1 VRGPAVG
8 HLQELFNNHWNLAAP
23 DDKLPVTPALPPAV
37 SQADADEF
45 LTTAQVVR
53 TLDSMFTEGE
63 TPPNPNGEQGVL
75 EAYLRAIHFAERFV
89 YIENQY
95 FNNDIIT
102 QALID
107 ALAARPKL
115 VVILFLNSAPDMPLY
130 LVWQQKAID
139 KIAGSLKD
147 AAAKARFGVFS
158 AWTHA
163 PSDSEHSKP
172 RLVDNYLHTKSALI
186 DNRWA
191 TVGSANLDG
200 ASLDSIQYAR
210 AAFGG
215 DVRNTEGNLVVF
227 EEPGTQPSAVDAL
240 RRRLWSEHLGIAD
253 PKSNL
258 LDDAPDKNW
267 LDIWRS
273 VAQRKLDGLKNN
285 LDQVLGFN
293 GPSTDI
299 QSHVLPWPSSGKFID
314 ELKFKQCYDP
324 HQSARAHLAHLFSPD
339 EQPSTVLLSQFDVL
353 TNGPKPFT
361 FKYKH

>member
-1 VRGPAVG
+1 
-8 HLQELFNNHWNLAAP
+8 
-23 DDKLPVTPALPPAV
+23 
-37 SQADADEF
+37 
-45 LTTAQVVR
+45 
-53 TLDSMFTEGE
+53 
-63 TPPNPNGEQGVL
+63 
-75 EAYLRAIHFAERFV
+75 
-89 YIENQY
+89 
-95 FNNDIIT
+95 
-102 QALID
+102 
-107 ALAARPKL
+107 
-115 VVILFLNSAPDMPLY
+115 
-130 LVWQQKAID
+130 VWQQKAID

-163 PSDSEHSKP
+163 PSDSAHPKP

-227 EEPGTQPSAVDAL
+227 EEPGTQNSAVDAL

-253 PKSNL
+253 AKSDL
-258 LDDAPDKNW
+258 LQDAPDKNW
-267 LDIWRS
+267 LDVWRA

-285 LDQVLGFN
+285 LDQVLGFD
-293 GPSTDI
+293 GPSTGI

-314 ELKFKQCYDP
+314 ELKFKECYGE

-353 TNGPKPFT
+353 TNGPKNFT
-361 FKYKH
+361 FKY